1 MRSQGTCADKWS
13 RNQAT
18 CARGRLRPVI
28 STSCWQL
35 SLRTAGRRVT
45 CGVDSDTI
53 KVIDCYE
60 WAQKIPPTA
69 ENVVSDCNYPDLPW
83 GCQVPRRHTSTQ
95 VATTADSRLLDELRE
110 GFRIDSDK
118 ALAAWLGIEPS
129 TLSVVRTGR
138 HGFGQVQRLKV
149 LDRIGFLRT
158 RRLLES
164 LLPDRLALEVVDWSR
179 RNATAQARRAL
190 ERLESTG
197 ENARLIEVAKIAF
210 EFDTDDELAAF
221 LGVSRNAISMVR
233 RGRGGLGERP
243 KLRILKRVAPD
254 AGFDEIERALDS
266 SDYMIRLVRR
276 WRRSEG
282 RPPP

>member
-1 MRSQGTCADKWS
+1 M
-13 RNQAT
+13 
-18 CARGRLRPVI
+18 
-28 STSCWQL
+28 
-35 SLRTAGRRVT
+35 
-45 CGVDSDTI
+45 
-53 KVIDCYE
+53 
-60 WAQKIPPTA
+60 
-69 ENVVSDCNYPDLPW
+69 
-83 GCQVPRRHTSTQ
+83 PRRHTSTQ
-95 VATTADSRLLDELRE
+95 AATADSRLLDELRE

-138 HGFGQVQRLKV
+138 HGFGQIQRLKV

-164 LLPDRLALEVVDWSR
+164 LLPDRLAQEVVDWSQ
-179 RNATAQARRAL
+179 RNATAQSRRAL
-190 ERLESTG
+190 ERLDSTDA
-197 ENARLIEVAKIAF
+197 NARLIEVAKIAF

-243 KLRILKRVAPD
+243 KLRILKRLAPD

-276 WRRSEG
+276 WRRSG
-282 RPPP
+282 DGLPPPAP